1 MSEEN
6 SADSFVDSSESNVVD
21 DAFAELEASPKE
33 VQDSLTKE
41 EWEEFNLK
49 VNGKEFKEKVN
60 LKDKERIT
68 KALQMEKAAQQAF
81 QERSIT
87 AKQLQEIQE
96 DVEDFLEQF
105 TTNPL
110 SVLMNSEFNFSKEQ
124 KRQIAEAILREDL
137 EDSKKTPEQ
146 LALEETKRRY
156 EELLAEKQEIEQ
168 QRREEEQ
175 ARLQQEAAI
184 ELEHEIVQAI
194 EVGQLP
200 KSTYI
205 SKKLADLAYIAY
217 VNGIDL
223 SMQDLIPFVKQQ
235 YKRDIAEMM
244 GVLSDEEVEM
254 LVSKERIRNIRNKQI
269 QAVKPKDGAP
279 KSPLKT
285 QDTGTSN
292 KKQSEPQ
299 KIKAKDFFKTLGG

>member
-299 KIKAKDFFKTLGG
+299 KIKAKDFFKNLGG

>member
-6 SADSFVDSSESNVVD
+6 GSDSVESSPEVEGLEVDPSE
-21 DAFAELEASPKE
+21 L
-33 VQDSLTKE
+33 QDQMTQE

-49 VNGKEFKEKVN
+49 VNGKEITEKIN
-60 LKDKERIT
+60 LRDRDRIT

-81 QERSIT
+81 QERAIT
-87 AKQLQEIQE
+87 AKQLEEIQS
-96 DVEDFLEQF
+96 DVEDFLSQF
-105 TTNPL
+105 TENPL
-110 SVLMNSEFNFSKEQ
+110 SVVMNPEFNLSKEQ

-137 EDSKKTPEQ
+137 EDSQKTPEQ

-156 EELLAEKQEIEQ
+156 EELLAEKEAIEEE
-168 QRREEEQ
+168 RRQEEQ
-175 ARLQQEAAI
+175 ARLQQEAAM
-184 ELEHEIVQAI
+184 ELEQEIIQAI

-200 KSTYI
+200 RSQYI

-223 SMQDLIPFVKQQ
+223 TMKDLIPFVKQQ

-269 QAVKPKDGAP
+269 QAVKPKSGSP

-285 QDTGTSN
+285 QDVGVSS
-292 KKQSEPQ
+292 KKEEEPK
-299 KIKAKDFFKTLGG
+299 KIRAKDFFNSLRG